1 MIMHVAKGLF
11 EEKGIDNVTF
21 NEIAEKADVCR
32 TTVFNYFATMEDL
45 VLALCEQEVKDIEE
59 HCDDSK
65 LSGEMLIVAMFSK
78 LIEDTANYPALVC
91 QLTSTSIMS
100 EKEQKSVAKI
110 EEIVDKGLFDMGVP
124 KARRNEVVLLLMG
137 VYYGMVNHYLLHNM
151 KFDVKKM
158 KKEFAAYMNK
168 ILTVEGVK

>member
-1 MIMHVAKGLF
+1 MQYFLITLVPRPGVETRVKLPPIIFARSD
-11 EEKGIDNVTF
+11 ID
-21 NEIAEKADVCR
+21 
-32 TTVFNYFATMEDL
+32 
-45 VLALCEQEVKDIEE
+45 
-59 HCDDSK
+59 
-65 LSGEMLIVAMFSK
+65 
-78 LIEDTANYPALVC
+78 
-91 QLTSTSIMS
+91 
-100 EKEQKSVAKI
+100 
-110 EEIVDKGLFDMGVP
+110 DMGVP